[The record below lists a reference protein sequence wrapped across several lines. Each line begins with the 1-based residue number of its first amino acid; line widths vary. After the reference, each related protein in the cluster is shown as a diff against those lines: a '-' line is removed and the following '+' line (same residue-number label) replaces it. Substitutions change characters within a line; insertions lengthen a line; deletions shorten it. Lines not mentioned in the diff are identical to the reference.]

1 MTNKKSYITF
11 SFINGLVIKYGF
23 DSATLKVGDVRNHS
37 IETVLNSTAAQKL
50 RGSMYSLEALHP
62 TCQKC
67 QARPVEKVLKQ

>member
-1 MTNKKSYITF
+1 MLRIED
-11 SFINGLVIKYGF
+11 LVPKIDVSLCNLDY
-23 DSATLKVGDVRNHS
+23 DATLKVGDVRNHS

-67 QARPVEKVLKQ
+67 QARPVEKVLKK